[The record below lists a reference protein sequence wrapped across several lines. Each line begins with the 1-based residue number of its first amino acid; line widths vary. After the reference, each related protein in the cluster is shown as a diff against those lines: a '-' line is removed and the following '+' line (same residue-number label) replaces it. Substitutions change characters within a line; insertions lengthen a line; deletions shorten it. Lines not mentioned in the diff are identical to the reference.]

1 MGIASHRCVDVVGGA
16 SALVQCHLN
25 LLLALLISV
34 SSTSFLHICRCVAR
48 YVRVVRESASKLRL
62 VTVSPGVLAL
72 LVRLILSVRLLIVHD
87 LNILIIIIIISFLA
101 LGLESS
107 DRHPL

>member
-1 MGIASHRCVDVVGGA
+1 MSIACHGCVDVVGGA
-16 SALVQCHLN
+16 SALIQRHMN
-25 LLLALLISV
+25 LLLALFISI

-48 YVRVVRESASKLRL
+48 YVCVVRESATKLRL
-62 VTVSPGVLAL
+62 VTISTCVLAL
-72 LVRLILSVRLLIVHD
+72 LICLILSVGLLIVHD